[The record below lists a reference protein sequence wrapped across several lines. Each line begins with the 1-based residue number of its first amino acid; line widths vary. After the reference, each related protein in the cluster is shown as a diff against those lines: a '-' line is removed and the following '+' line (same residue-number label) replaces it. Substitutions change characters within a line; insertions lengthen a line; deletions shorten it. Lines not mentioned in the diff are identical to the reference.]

1 MTCEEPIKKVY
12 RGSRTADGT
21 AVVSVNSEPL
31 THIVR
36 HSPTGLEWGYGG
48 SGPADTALSILC
60 DFFGERPSKLD
71 LDYGIFL
78 AARLYQFFKCDFL
91 ATADRLDF
99 EITSAQ
105 IADFLTTHVKILR
118 ENQERIREV
127 RARRNET
134 EKLACP

>member
-1 MTCEEPIKKVY
+1 MTEDTRMHPNKVY
-12 RGSRTADGT
+12 RGARTSDGT
-21 AVVSVNSEPL
+21 AVVSVNGVPL

-36 HSPTGLEWGYGG
+36 HSPTGLEFGYGG

-78 AARLYQFFKCDFL
+78 AARLYQFFKWDFV
-91 ATADRLDF
+91 ATADHLDF

-105 IADFLTTHVKILR
+105 IADFLTTHVKILQ
-118 ENQERIREV
+118 ENKDRIREV
-127 RARRNET
+127 RAMSAEM
-134 EKLACP
+134 EK